1 MPPRRFLLDDHYRV
15 LGMLTNV
22 SHEVL
27 RPLQFSPLVST
38 GLTGDRRSSATSG
51 TGSTTDFDQFPQDF
65 PRKINRQVYLLFT
78 SNKMIINYELRFE

>member
-51 TGSTTDFDQFPQDF
+51 TDFDQFPQDF
-65 PRKINRQVYLLFT
+65 PRKINRQVYLLF
-78 SNKMIINYELRFE
+78 YLEQGDY